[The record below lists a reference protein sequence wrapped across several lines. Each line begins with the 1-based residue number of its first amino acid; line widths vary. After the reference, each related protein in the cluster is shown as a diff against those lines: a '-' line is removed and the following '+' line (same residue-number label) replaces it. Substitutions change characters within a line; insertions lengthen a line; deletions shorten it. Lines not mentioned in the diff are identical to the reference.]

1 MTCCSNYDLSC
12 MDYFTFDGVSSLD
25 YGLIV
30 VGERD
35 FSGAGRDVEM
45 VRILGKD
52 GLIPKRSKGYNNI
65 QRTFECNLIV
75 EDWRELHNKM
85 RDIRNWLTDVEGF
98 RDFVLSYDDES
109 IYKVM
114 INDEIKAVMISEQI
128 ARVDITFETK
138 PYHYFYDSFDFIRED
153 KPFTLVNQRKVWSYP
168 YILIEG
174 SGKVDLHI
182 NNNTYAFTIKNGWI
196 EIDSETMSVYRNN
209 QGIIINEASNYTTR
223 WFPNLKEGDNNI
235 SWTGNV
241 SLIEIVPRW
250 RSR

>member
-153 KPFTLVNQRKVWSYP
+153 MPFTLQNSRKVLSYP

-174 SGKVDLHI
+174 SGRVNLHI
-182 NNNTYAFTIKNGWI
+182 NNNTYTFKNINGWV

-209 QGIIINEASNYTTR
+209 QGIIINEASNYMTR
-223 WFPNLKEGDNNI
+223 SFPVLEEGDNNI

-241 SLIEIVPRW
+241 SLIEMVPRW